1 MGKEHREELRRRRE
15 RMQHRTAE
23 DAGERVRAVLER
35 DHDAE
40 VDPAPTERSEEIAIG
55 ALARDDDLAGRE
67 HDLGGQQIVC
77 GHPELA
83 HQPGDTPAERETPT
97 SDRRTALASLSGR
110 LLREME
116 GGEHSSTE
124 LTISVK
130 VPCQE
135 CGGRG
140 YVETVNEDAHVVGDT
155 TQECLTCGGRG
166 AIPDD
171 MPLSQFRELLASD
184 FGYPFR

>member
-1 MGKEHREELRRRRE
+1 MGRSTETSCGAAASASNTGPP
-15 RMQHRTAE
+15 RTLAS
-23 DAGERVRAVLER
+23 GCVRYSNEITTPKL
-35 DHDAE
+35 
-40 VDPAPTERSEEIAIG
+40 APPPRERSEEIGIG
-55 ALARDDDLAGRE
+55 ALARYDDLAGRE
-67 HDLGGQQIVC
+67 RDLGGQQIVY
-77 GHPELA
+77 GHPELS